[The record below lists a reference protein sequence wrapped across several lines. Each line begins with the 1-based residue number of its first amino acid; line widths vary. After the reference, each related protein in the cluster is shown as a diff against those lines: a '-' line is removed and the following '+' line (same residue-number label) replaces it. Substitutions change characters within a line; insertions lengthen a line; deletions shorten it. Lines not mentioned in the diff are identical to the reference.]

1 MDNIRK
7 YMAELLGTFVL
18 VFGGTTAIT
27 AAVRAGQTTSFNVMI
42 ALAFGLSLLA
52 GLYWMAEV
60 SGGHFNPAVSLAML
74 LDKRLKPADMIG
86 YWIFQ
91 VIGAVLASLALW
103 VFTSRAAVKGTG
115 TYPSLS
121 DGKAWFIEFLFTA
134 IFVGVILQASTS
146 KGYAKSAL
154 ISIPLTLVAVH
165 LAIIPYTGS
174 SVNPARTLG
183 PDIVG
188 GKWTGIWI
196 YLTAP
201 LAGAILAWL
210 IHSLVIKGEA
220 PGFEENSPA

>member
-27 AAVRAGQTTSFNVMI
+27 AANAANQSMSFNVMV
-42 ALAFGLSLLA
+42 AFAFGLSLLA

-74 LDKRLKPADMIG
+74 LDKRLKPADMVG

-103 VFTSRAAVKGTG
+103 VFTSRAIVKGTG
-115 TYPSLS
+115 TYPGLS
-121 DGKAWFIEFLFTA
+121 DGKTWFVEFLFTA
-134 IFVGVILQASTS
+134 IFVGVILQASS
-146 KGYAKSAL
+146 SEGYAKSAL

-165 LAIIPYTGS
+165 LAIIPYSGS

-210 IHSLVIKGEA
+210 IHKSVVKGEA
-220 PGFEENSPA
+220 PGFEESKA

>member
-1 MDNIRK
+1 MDTGRK
-7 YMAELLGTFVL
+7 YIAEALGTFVL

-27 AAVRAGQTTSFNVMI
+27 AANTAQQSMSFNVMV
-42 ALAFGLSLLA
+42 AFAFGLSLLA

-74 LDKRLKPADMIG
+74 LDRRLKPGDMIG

-103 VFTSRAAVKGTG
+103 VFTSKTVVKSTG
-115 TYPSLS
+115 TYPGLS
-121 DGKAWFIEFLFTA
+121 DGKTWFVEFLFSA
-134 IFVGVILQASTS
+134 IFVGVILQASRS
-146 KGYAKSAL
+146 EGYAKSAL

-165 LAIIPYTGS
+165 LAIIPYSGS

-201 LAGAILAWL
+201 LAGAALAWL
-210 IHSLVIKGEA
+210 VHKVVVKGEA
-220 PGFEENSPA
+220 PGFQES

>member
-1 MDNIRK
+1 MDNSRK

-27 AAVRAGQTTSFNVMI
+27 AANAAQQSMSFNVMV
-42 ALAFGLSLLA
+42 AFAFGLSLLA

-74 LDKRLKPADMIG
+74 LDKRMKPADMVG

-103 VFTSRAAVKGTG
+103 VFTSRAIVKGTG
-115 TYPSLS
+115 TYPGLS
-121 DGKAWFIEFLFTA
+121 DGKTWFVEFLFTA
-134 IFVGVILQASTS
+134 IFVGVILQASS
-146 KGYAKSAL
+146 SAGYAKSAL

-165 LAIIPYTGS
+165 LAIIPYSGS

-188 GKWTGIWI
+188 GRWTGIWI

-210 IHSLVIKGEA
+210 IHKSVVKSEA
-220 PGFEENSPA
+220 PGFEESKA